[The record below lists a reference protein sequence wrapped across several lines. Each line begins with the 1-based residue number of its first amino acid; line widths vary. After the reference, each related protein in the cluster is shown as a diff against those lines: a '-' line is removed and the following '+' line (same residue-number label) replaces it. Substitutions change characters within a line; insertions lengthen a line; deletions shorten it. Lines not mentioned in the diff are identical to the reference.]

1 MASGLTHILLT
12 KKLQDYLPD
21 GKLKNIL
28 AFGSDSLL
36 VGAVAPDIP
45 YASILDNDIFN
56 KQTFLADEFH
66 YKDTNQIPL
75 RSLMLL
81 KDNKSEVEET
91 VHYYMFSFYLGYISH
106 VFADGI
112 IHPFVRDKVGNY
124 EENKAAHRGL
134 EMQLDVLLFRYFTQQ
149 SGIKFD
155 LNYTNIHDELK
166 NFPQIDGVSTIIK
179 TFSRLIYD
187 IYKESFTEKDI
198 LGWINGLCR
207 LFELAEG
214 QFPSFCRNFKYNT
227 FIYRNY
233 DDINSEESLNLK
245 KPKDRNENF
254 IKVDAVNFI
263 DDCLPQYF
271 SKFIDVAQKAY
282 EFVYNEGPSLSEKD
296 IPMINLDS
304 GRLVLNDNLDE
315 VPILWNSK
323 K

>member
-1 MASGLTHILLT
+1 MASGLTHILIT
-12 KKLQDYLPD
+12 KKLQDNIPD
-21 GKLKNIL
+21 GDLKNVL

-36 VGAVAPDIP
+36 VGAIAPDIP
-45 YASILDNDIFN
+45 YASILDNDIFK
-56 KQTFLADEFH
+56 KQKFLADDFH

-81 KDNKSEVEET
+81 KDNKNEVNER
-91 VHYYMFSFYLGYISH
+91 VHYSMFSFYLGYISH

-112 IHPFVRDKVGNY
+112 IHPFVRDKVGDY

-134 EMQLDVLLFRYFTQQ
+134 EMQLDVLLYRYFTEN
-149 SGIKFD
+149 SGAKFD
-155 LNYTNIHDELK
+155 LNNTNIHDELL
-166 NFPQIDGVSTIIK
+166 NFSKTEGASIIIE
-179 TFSRLIYD
+179 TFSRFIDD
-187 IYKESFTEKDI
+187 IYKVSFTEKDI
-198 LGWINGLCR
+198 LGWINGLHR

-227 FIYRNY
+227 LLYRNY
-233 DDINSEESLNLK
+233 DDINSEEVLNLK

-254 IKVDAVNFI
+254 VKVDTVNFI

-271 SKFIDVAQKAY
+271 SKFIDVAHKAY

-315 VPILWNSK
+315 VPILWNNK
-323 K
+323 